1 MKSYWMLKLDFC
13 KRYFIQK
20 VDNRNGRT
28 MLRTIYEIIKQR
40 NIENNPL
47 DIISTV
53 YACIQRFL
61 LAM

>member
-20 VDNRNGRT
+20 VDSRNGRT
-28 MLRTIYEIIKQR
+28 MLRTIYEIIKQL

-47 DIISTV
+47 DIITPV
-53 YACIQRFL
+53 YVFKDFY
-61 LAM
+61 

>member
-1 MKSYWMLKLDFC
+1 MLKLDFC

-40 NIENNPL
+40 NIENNPF
-47 DIISTV
+47 DIIAPV
-53 YACIQRFL
+53 YARIQRFL

>member
-1 MKSYWMLKLDFC
+1 MLKLDFC

-28 MLRTIYEIIKQR
+28 MLRTIYEIIKQL

-47 DIISTV
+47 DIIAPV
-53 YACIQRFL
+53 YVFKDFY
-61 LAM
+61 